1 MKKEPSPRACEPR
14 QRRWLF
20 WDSHAI
26 SRGGLVLL
34 AVALLLALL
43 PEAFSQQA
51 GTGSVTGRVYDAAG
65 ERYLYNASVKVEGT
79 LIEALT
85 DEGGEFRLRNVP
97 VGTAQIRARYPGLA
111 EKSASVAITAG
122 GTANVEISLAGL
134 SSDASGGV
142 VQLEKFSVIEQRE
155 MSAQNMAINEQRNA
169 TNIKNVVAFD
179 EYGYT
184 TDGNLGEFLKH
195 IPGVSV
201 DYSAS
206 IPVGVSVRG
215 MPGNTTNIMSD
226 GVMLAGGDTTSAS
239 RGTSLSMVG
248 TDNIS
253 RIEVTKVPTPDQPAS
268 GIGGSVNIISNSA
281 LNRRKPLFTFNVYST
296 FRGDYPWEFSGR
308 DIGLPIP
315 LFGGARSAG
324 HILPSFNFTYLKP
337 VNEKLAISLSGSQ
350 ILRYIHNDTTIA
362 AWNPNTLFQTTSRYR
377 VVPQVATIR
386 SGQLKV
392 DYKLTENS
400 QLSASYQARE
410 RSSSQGVADVFVSTY
425 GTGVTGGPG
434 FVQGT
439 GGGTLQQTN
448 GFIQRD
454 NSNDTASLKYEFKG
468 RDYTFDAG
476 YSFSST
482 LIQNYDND
490 GYTGTTVA
498 NLAGLAIRGDGIAPD
513 PDKLGSNVPAR
524 LTVTSGG
531 APVDWGDGNLYSL
544 ASVTNTDLNF
554 RNTRQGLA
562 ANLQRDF
569 ATSGLTLL
577 KFGVSLNEERQR
589 ADWNTKGYN
598 FRSGATAAVRQ
609 AASYNIVD
617 PGLFSYLPQIA
628 GATVRRIS
636 PTLVYELVQA
646 HPEYF
651 TEQPANAQNKINNTF
666 RVKENVSAAYIRADL
681 RLLENRLNI
690 VTGARY
696 EHTSDKTQ
704 GPLRNQLLGLSS
716 EGDYGGIY
724 PSLNASYRLNERF
737 TMRLAYARTI
747 ARPDMQYIMP
757 RAAVAAADNANGE
770 REITVVETGLK
781 PWTANNYDLS
791 LETYLSK
798 DSYGSL
804 SVFQKDIDDFFGQS
818 SRPATPA
825 EVTLYGGDPSLT
837 NYVIIKRMN
846 AGQARI
852 RGFEL
857 GYRHALTFLPDWA
870 RGFQVF
876 VNYTRL
882 ELDGTA
888 LADFSGFNPET
899 LSYGFNFVRP
909 RFSLKFNMSYLGETR
924 REQTGVTGDYFWAG
938 AKNRDTISAEYSLT
952 KRFSLYGQVTD
963 LLGGGY
969 VDVQKQYNP
978 NNKVPDYARYQRLI
992 GTGTEVTLG
1001 IKGRF

>member
-1 MKKEPSPRACEPR
+1 MKQETLPRAAETTKR
-14 QRRWLF
+14 LWLF
-20 WDSHAI
+20 SI
-26 SRGGLVLL
+26 SRYVP
-34 AVALLLALL
+34 AAMAAALLWFMA
-43 PEAFSQQA
+43 PKAFSQQIET
-51 GTGSVTGRVYDAAG
+51 GTVTGRVYDVAG
-65 ERYLYNASVKVEGT
+65 DRYLYKASVKVAGT

-85 DEGGEFRLRNVP
+85 DESGGFRLRNVP
-97 VGTAQIRARYPGLA
+97 AGTVQIQARYPGLPETA
-111 EKSASVAITAG
+111 ASVVITAG
-122 GTANVEISLAGL
+122 GTANLDINLAG
-134 SSDASGGV
+134 SVPDTSGKV
-142 VQLEKFSVIEQRE
+142 VELEKFSVVEQRE
-155 MSAQNMAINEQRNA
+155 MSARNMAINEQRTA
-169 TNIKNVVAFD
+169 ANIKNVVAFD

-215 MPGNTTNIMSD
+215 MPGSTTSIMSD
-226 GVMLAGGDTTSAS
+226 GMMLAGGETTSATRAS
-239 RGTSLSMVG
+239 SLSMVG

-268 GIGGSVNIISNSA
+268 GIGGSINIISNSA
-281 LNRRKPLFTFNVYST
+281 LSRRKPLLTFNAYST
-296 FRGDYPWEFSGR
+296 FRGDYPWELSGR
-308 DIGLPIP
+308 DIGMPIP
-315 LFGGARSAG
+315 LLGGTQTAA
-324 HILPSFNFTYLKP
+324 HILPSFNFTYLRP
-337 VNEKLAISLSGSQ
+337 VNDKLAISVSGSQ

-362 AWNPNTLFQTTSRYR
+362 AWNASTLLQTTARYR
-377 VVPQVATIR
+377 AVPQVATIR

-392 DYKLTENS
+392 DYKLSPNS
-400 QLSASYQARE
+400 LLSASYQARE
-410 RSSSQGVADVFVSTY
+410 RAGSQAVADVFVSSY
-425 GTGVTGGPG
+425 GTGVTGGPS
-434 FVQGT
+434 FTQGT

-454 NSNDTASLKYEFKG
+454 NSNQTASLKYEFKG
-468 RDYTFDAG
+468 RDYKFDAG

-482 LIQNYDND
+482 LVQNYDND

-498 NLAGLAIRGDGIAPD
+498 NLTGLAIRGDGIAPD

-531 APVDWGDGNLYSL
+531 LPVDWGDGNLYSL

-554 RNTRQGLA
+554 RNTRQGFSV
-562 ANLQRDF
+562 NLQRDF
-569 ATSGLTLL
+569 GTSGLTML
-577 KFGVSLNEERQR
+577 KFGFLLSEERQR

-609 AASYNIVD
+609 ASLYNIVD
-617 PGLFSYLPQIA
+617 PGLFSYLPEIA
-628 GATVRRIS
+628 GASIRRIS
-636 PTLVYELVQA
+636 PTLVYRLVQTN
-646 HPEYF
+646 PEYF

-666 RVKENVSAAYIRADL
+666 RVKEDVSAAYIRADF

-696 EHTSDKTQ
+696 EHTSDKTK

-716 EGDYGGIY
+716 EGDYDGIY
-724 PSLNASYRLNERF
+724 PSLNASYQLTERF
-737 TMRLAYARTI
+737 TARLAYARTI
-747 ARPDMQYIMP
+747 ARPDMAFIMP
-757 RAAVAAADNANGE
+757 RAAVATADNANGQ
-770 REITVVETGLK
+770 REITVVETGLT

-798 DSYGSL
+798 DSYGSI
-804 SVFQKDIDDFFGQS
+804 SFFQKDIDDFFGLS

-825 EVTLYGGDPSLT
+825 EVTLYGGDPALT
-837 NYVIIKRMN
+837 NYVIVQRRN
-846 AGQARI
+846 AGAARI

-857 GYRHALTFLPDWA
+857 GYRHTLTFLPDWA

-888 LADFSGFNPET
+888 IADFSGFNPET

-924 REQTGVTGDYFWAG
+924 REPTGSTGDYFWAG
-938 AKNRDTISAEYSLT
+938 TKNRDTISAEYSLT
-952 KRFSLYGQVTD
+952 KRLSLYGQVTD
-963 LLGGGY
+963 LIGGGY
-969 VDVQKQYNP
+969 IDVQKQYNP
-978 NNKVPDYARYQRLI
+978 NNPVPDYARYQRLI